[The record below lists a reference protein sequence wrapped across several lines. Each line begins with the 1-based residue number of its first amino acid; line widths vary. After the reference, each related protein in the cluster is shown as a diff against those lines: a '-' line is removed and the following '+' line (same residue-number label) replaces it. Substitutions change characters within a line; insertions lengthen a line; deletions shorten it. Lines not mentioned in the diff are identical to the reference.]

1 LRFLK
6 KLLAIH
12 RIKPYILTYREGN
25 NAKPDTQEVHMDK
38 ITANTTARQIIEAR
52 IGRPLGPIADMP
64 EDLRRA
70 VSALAKA
77 LIKARA

>member
-1 LRFLK
+1 
-6 KLLAIH
+6 
-12 RIKPYILTYREGN
+12 
-25 NAKPDTQEVHMDK
+25 MDK
-38 ITANTTARQIIEAR
+38 HTANTTAREIIEAR

>member
-1 LRFLK
+1 
-6 KLLAIH
+6 
-12 RIKPYILTYREGN
+12 
-25 NAKPDTQEVHMDK
+25 MDK
-38 ITANTTARQIIEAR
+38 ITPTTTARQIIEAR
-52 IGRPLGPIADMP
+52 IGRPLGPVADMP